1 MSDSVQSA
9 TASHPN
15 ASSKRLLWINVLAWA
30 LLMLVSAIL
39 FQAPQLLGK
48 AKELN
53 DFDTFDIAGR
63 LALEGKADHAYSAPL
78 LFEAQKRMI
87 GRSEFMPWAYPPQ
100 FTVIAMGLA
109 LLPVGLAYLLFTGLT
124 LALYVLVLSR
134 MAGPL
139 LPGVVVAMLMTF
151 VMLIR
156 TGQNGF
162 LTGAL
167 IGWFLLAFEQR
178 KASAGLPLG
187 LMVIKPHL
195 AAGVALLGLLGKR
208 FAALAIA
215 AAVVVATSLLGT
227 AILGVG
233 IWQAFMNAAHEA
245 ATLLAGGHYPLFRM
259 TSIYACLR
267 SFGLDAET
275 ALALHA
281 LGAVIA
287 VLSIVGLWVKAKSR
301 RLVMA
306 GTMVASLFISPYNYD
321 YDLSILGLA
330 IALVLPD
337 LLARA
342 RSWEIVLLCGLT
354 WLTTGWGIV
363 IYSIA
368 MAGGRTDPAGI
379 GNDTM
384 YWSFPAIGLT
394 ILVIA
399 AARILDRSSRL
410 RGSCCQGDE
419 QPQGGDTASDAAQ
432 ESHPFD
438 SIEPHPA
445 ARFAGHPSSSHDL
458 G

>member
-1 MSDSVQSA
+1 MQSA
-9 TASHPN
+9 TARHPN

-30 LLMLVSAIL
+30 VLMLVSAIL
-39 FQAPQLLGK
+39 FQAPELLGK
-48 AKELN
+48 AKELT
-53 DFDTFDIAGR
+53 DFDAFNISGR
-63 LALEGKADHAYSAPL
+63 LALEGKADQAYSAQL

-87 GRSEFMPWAYPPQ
+87 GQSAFMPWTYPPQ

-109 LLPVGLAYLLFTGLT
+109 IPPVGLAYCLFTGLT

-134 MAGPL
+134 IAGPL

-151 VMLIR
+151 VILIR

-178 KASAGLPLG
+178 KASAGVPLG

-195 AAGVALLGLLGKR
+195 AAGIALLGLLGKR

-215 AAVVVATSLLGT
+215 AVVVVATSILAA
-227 AILGVG
+227 AILGSG
-233 IWQAFMNAAHEA
+233 ISRAFMNAVHEA
-245 ATLLAGGHYPLFRM
+245 TALLAAGHYPLFRM

-281 LGAVIA
+281 IGAVIA
-287 VLSIVGLWVKAKSR
+287 VLSIVGLWFKAKTP

-306 GTMVASLFISPYNYD
+306 GTMVGSLFISPYNYD

-337 LLARA
+337 LLART

-354 WLTTGWGIV
+354 WLTTGWGILV
-363 IYSIA
+363 YSIVIL
-368 MAGGRTDPAGI
+368 GGRTDPSRI
-379 GNDTM
+379 GNDTV
-384 YWSFPAIGLT
+384 YWSLSAIGLT

-399 AARILDRSSRL
+399 AARILRRDRDRQL
-410 RGSCCQGDE
+410 
-419 QPQGGDTASDAAQ
+419 TY
-432 ESHPFD
+432 
-438 SIEPHPA
+438 
-445 ARFAGHPSSSHDL
+445 
-458 G
+458 

>member
-1 MSDSVQSA
+1 MSDSLQSA
-9 TASHPN
+9 AARHPN
-15 ASSKRLLWINVLAWA
+15 ASSKRLLRINVVAWA
-30 LLMLVSAIL
+30 LLMLVSAVL
-39 FQAPQLLGK
+39 LQAPGLLGK

-53 DFDTFDIAGR
+53 DFDAFDISGR
-63 LALEGKADHAYSAPL
+63 LALEGKAGHAYSAPL
-78 LFEAQKRMI
+78 LFEAQKRTI
-87 GRSEFMPWAYPPQ
+87 GRSEYMPWAYPPQ

-109 LLPVGLAYLLFTGLT
+109 ILPVGLAYLLFTGVT

-134 MAGPL
+134 IAGPL

-178 KASAGLPLG
+178 RASAGVPLG

-195 AAGVALLGLLGKR
+195 AAGIALLGLLGKR
-208 FAALAIA
+208 FAALAVA
-215 AAVVVATSLLGT
+215 AAVVAATSVAATAMLG
-227 AILGVG
+227 AG
-233 IWQAFMNAAHEA
+233 IWKAFLNAAHEA
-245 ATLLAGGHYPLFRM
+245 TALLAAGHYPLFRM

-281 LGAVIA
+281 VGAVIA
-287 VLSIVGLWVKAKSR
+287 VLSIIGLWFKAGSP

-306 GTMVASLFISPYNYD
+306 GTMVGSLFISPYNYD

-330 IALVLPD
+330 IALALPD
-337 LLARA
+337 LLART

-354 WLTTGWGIV
+354 WLTTGWGILV
-363 IYSIA
+363 YSIV
-368 MAGGRTDPAGI
+368 MVGGRPDPAGI
-379 GNDTM
+379 GNDTV

-399 AARILDRSSRL
+399 AIRILRRDRPLS
-410 RGSCCQGDE
+410 
-419 QPQGGDTASDAAQ
+419 QPITRTRS
-432 ESHPFD
+432 
-438 SIEPHPA
+438 
-445 ARFAGHPSSSHDL
+445 
-458 G
+458 

>member
-1 MSDSVQSA
+1 
-9 TASHPN
+9 
-15 ASSKRLLWINVLAWA
+15 
-30 LLMLVSAIL
+30 MLVSAIL

-53 DFDTFDIAGR
+53 DFDAFHISGR

-78 LFEAQKRMI
+78 LLEAQKRMI

-100 FTVIAMGLA
+100 FTAIAMGLA
-109 LLPVGLAYLLFTGLT
+109 ILPVGLAYLLFTGLT

-134 MAGPL
+134 IAGPL

-151 VMLIR
+151 VILIR

-167 IGWFLLAFEQR
+167 IGWFLLAFDER
-178 KASAGLPLG
+178 KASAGVPLG

-195 AAGVALLGLLGKR
+195 AAGIALLGLLGKR

-215 AAVVVATSLLGT
+215 AVVVAVTSLLAK

-233 IWQAFMNAAHEA
+233 IWQAFMNAVHESA
-245 ATLLAGGHYPLFRM
+245 AMLAAGHFPLFRM

-267 SFGLDAET
+267 SLGLDAET
-275 ALALHA
+275 ALALHG

-287 VLSIVGLWVKAKSR
+287 VLSIIGLWFKAKDP

-306 GTMVASLFISPYNYD
+306 GTMAGSLFISPYSYD
-321 YDLSILGLA
+321 YDLTILGLA

-337 LLARA
+337 LLART
-342 RSWEIVLLCGLT
+342 RSWEIALLCGLT
-354 WLTTGWGIV
+354 WLTTGWGIL

-379 GNDTM
+379 GNDTV

-399 AARILDRSSRL
+399 ATRILR
-410 RGSCCQGDE
+410 RGQ
-419 QPQGGDTASDAAQ
+419 
-432 ESHPFD
+432 
-438 SIEPHPA
+438 
-445 ARFAGHPSSSHDL
+445 PSSQITRT
-458 G
+458 GG

>member
-1 MSDSVQSA
+1 MQSA
-9 TASHPN
+9 TARHPN

-30 LLMLVSAIL
+30 VLMLVSAIL
-39 FQAPQLLGK
+39 FQAPELLGK
-48 AKELN
+48 AKELT
-53 DFDTFDIAGR
+53 DFDAFNISGR
-63 LALEGKADHAYSAPL
+63 LALEGKADQAYSAQL

-87 GRSEFMPWAYPPQ
+87 GQSAFMPWTYPPQ

-109 LLPVGLAYLLFTGLT
+109 IPPVGLAYCLFTGLT

-134 MAGPL
+134 IAEPL

-151 VMLIR
+151 VILIR

-178 KASAGLPLG
+178 KASAGVPLG

-195 AAGVALLGLLGKR
+195 AAGIALLGLLGKR

-215 AAVVVATSLLGT
+215 AVVVVATSILAA
-227 AILGVG
+227 AILGSG
-233 IWQAFMNAAHEA
+233 ISRAFMNAVHEA
-245 ATLLAGGHYPLFRM
+245 TALLAAGHYPLFRM

-281 LGAVIA
+281 IGAVIA
-287 VLSIVGLWVKAKSR
+287 VLSIVGLWFKAKTP

-306 GTMVASLFISPYNYD
+306 GTMVGSLFISPYNYD

-337 LLARA
+337 LLART

-354 WLTTGWGIV
+354 WLTTGWGILV
-363 IYSIA
+363 YSIVIL
-368 MAGGRTDPAGI
+368 GGRTDPSRI
-379 GNDTM
+379 GNDTV
-384 YWSFPAIGLT
+384 YWSLSAIGLT

-399 AARILDRSSRL
+399 AARILRRDRDRQL
-410 RGSCCQGDE
+410 
-419 QPQGGDTASDAAQ
+419 TY
-432 ESHPFD
+432 
-438 SIEPHPA
+438 
-445 ARFAGHPSSSHDL
+445 
-458 G
+458 